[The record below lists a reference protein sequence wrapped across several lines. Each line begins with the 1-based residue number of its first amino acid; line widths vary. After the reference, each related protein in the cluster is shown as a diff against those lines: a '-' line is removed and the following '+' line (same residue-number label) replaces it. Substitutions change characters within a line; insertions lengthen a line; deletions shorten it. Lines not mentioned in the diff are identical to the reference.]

1 MIGGGSQRGL
11 ALSSSLIA
19 EGLAIRIVS
28 RDGVR
33 REAIEAIGAECWPG
47 TPDVVG
53 TIRYALENVTV
64 LCWLLGTATGEA
76 MNSAPVRLTPED
88 AAREDHRHDR
98 SRVVFESAGTID
110 ADLIAS
116 GEHEVRWAFEH
127 SEIPYAGTAPTRLT
141 PGCGSGPLG
150 KRSTRCSERC
160 GPPRNAGGTRSARG
174 PCFM

>member
-1 MIGGGSQRGL
+1 MIGGGSERGL
-11 ALSSSLIA
+11 ALASSLIA
-19 EGLAIRIVS
+19 EGHAIRIVS

-64 LCWLLGTATGEA
+64 LCWLLGTATGGREELEPLFGSRLK
-76 MNSAPVRLTPED
+76 MLLEKTTDTTVRG
-88 AAREDHRHDR
+88 
-98 SRVVFESAGTID
+98 VVFESAGTID

-127 SEIPYAGTAPTRLT
+127 NEIPYAWIRSDPADTGEWVGAARAAIDSLLGAVRAT
-141 PGCGSGPLG
+141 PQ
-150 KRSTRCSERC
+150 R
-160 GPPRNAGGTRSARG
+160 
-174 PCFM
+174 